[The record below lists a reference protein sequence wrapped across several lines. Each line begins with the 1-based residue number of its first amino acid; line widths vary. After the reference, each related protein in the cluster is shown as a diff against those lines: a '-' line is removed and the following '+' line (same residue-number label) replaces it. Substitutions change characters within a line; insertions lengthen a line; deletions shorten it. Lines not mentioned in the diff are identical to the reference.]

1 MNDKKEYNG
10 IKSKIKDL
18 DLDDVILASSSDLNN
33 LIKTIEDWTKLF
45 RIIF

>member
-33 LIKTIEDWTKLF
+33 LIKTIRGLD
-45 RIIF
+45 

>member
-1 MNDKKEYNG
+1 MIKEYKG

-33 LIKTIEDWTKLF
+33 LIKTIKGLD
-45 RIIF
+45 